1 MPCAT
6 VICWSRLCVWRTR
19 STFGTTLVIKDE
31 CGARRLDQILV
42 GNCGPEPVVVGDEPA
57 NEFVQAALEDL
68 VDTAVLE
75 PRADRTGLALR
86 RAVAA
91 VSIGDVVE
99 ITDEVLIAA
108 RERTRHLV
116 VEHQQVGDQPG
127 LQALAVDPMISGQRR
142 YQAQDR

>member
-1 MPCAT
+1 MPCAM
-6 VICWSRLCVWRTR
+6 VICWSRLCASGTR
-19 STFGTTLVIKDE
+19 SAFGTTPAIKDE
-31 CGARRLDQILV
+31 GARRLQEILI
-42 GNCGPEPVVVGDEPA
+42 GDRGPEPVVVGDEPA
-57 NEFVQAALEDL
+57 DEFVQAALEDL

-86 RAVAA
+86 GALAA

-99 ITDEVLIAA
+99 ITDKVLIAA

-116 VEHQQVGDQPG
+116 VEHQQVCDQPG

-142 YQAQDR
+142 NRAQD